1 MNCNSGVGNTFGH
14 MARALKEYRK
24 ELDRLQYL
32 PPSDETFKAVT
43 DLMRRRR
50 GRQGFMSLKLDMCK
64 AYDKVEWSFLRG
76 IILKMGFNHN
86 WVDLVMRCVTTASY
100 SILINGIPGEN
111 LNPERGLKKGAP
123 LSTYLFLLRAEYE
136 DHERKI
142 CLTAWDIIC
151 RNKLGGGLGFR
162 KLMLFQ

>member
-1 MNCNSGVGNTFGH
+1 MIAN
-14 MARALKEYRK
+14 RLKLILPKIIHETQSAFVPS
-24 ELDRLQYL
+24 RLITENAMIDFE
-32 PPSDETFKAVT
+32 SFHR
-43 DLMRRRR
+43 MRRRR

-123 LSTYLFLLRAEYE
+123 LSTYLFLLCAEYE

-142 CLTAWDIIC
+142 CSTAWDIIC